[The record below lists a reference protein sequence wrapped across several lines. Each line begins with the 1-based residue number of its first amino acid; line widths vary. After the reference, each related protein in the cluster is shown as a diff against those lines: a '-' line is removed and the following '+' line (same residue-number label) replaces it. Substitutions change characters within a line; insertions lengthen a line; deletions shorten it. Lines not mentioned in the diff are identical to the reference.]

1 LYLYLYCVTL
11 FMCIQIRKLVNLRI
25 RFYSQELLFFMYDI
39 SLPDIQIFHIIVI
52 IKTARQIPYFVLR
65 NPFKNICKIN
75 TVHNRKS
82 SYFIHTFSYF
92 KFSRKQD
99 TTYCL
104 PLYWFI
110 LLCLHVILLYLNVN
124 FIVWMCISYTYL
136 LIVIY
141 RVKTF

>member
-1 LYLYLYCVTL
+1 LSV
-11 FMCIQIRKLVNLRI
+11 CILIRKLVNLRI

-39 SLPDIQIFHIIVI
+39 SLPDTDISYYRDIKNSLTDTIFC
-52 IKTARQIPYFVLR
+52 TTESLL
-65 NPFKNICKIN
+65 NICNIN

-92 KFSRKQD
+92 KFIRKQD

-110 LLCLHVILLYLNVN
+110 LLCLHVILLNLNVN